1 MLSLE
6 ELKNELQNSVLEI
19 TFTKKNGEERTMS
32 CTMIAEM
39 LASTSG
45 STDTSRTV
53 ADDLLVV
60 TDVNKKEWRSFHY
73 DQITDIKVLEK

>member
-6 ELKNELQNSVLEI
+6 ELKNELQNSVVEI
-19 TFTKKNGEERTMS
+19 TFTKKNGEERTML

-39 LASTSG
+39 LAGTSG
-45 STDTSRTV
+45 ATRAV

-73 DQITDIKVLEK
+73 DQITDIKILEK